1 MVIGEPLIIHG
12 MPIGVKNYSQTAGG
26 VVCRQACM
34 LTGVIQLTNEL
45 PQTRG
50 GTPVGGGMS
59 YNLGTNSPLHR
70 FVLSAA
76 THTATQN
83 TIAHSIAADMD
94 AVNSVIRRK
103 LHSEVS
109 LVNQIAE
116 YIISAGGKRIRPVL
130 VLLVANAYA
139 YKGTGH
145 HELAAVVEFIHTATL
160 LHDDVVD
167 ESSLRRGRATANA
180 LFGNAASVLVGD
192 FLYSRSFQMMVG
204 LNNMRV
210 MQILSDATNVI
221 AEGEVLQLLNMH
233 DPDVGQERYLQVIR
247 SKTAKLFEAAAE
259 LGALI
264 AGANDAQ
271 IAAAGEYGRSLG
283 TAFQLID
290 DVLDYAGDASEIGK
304 NVGDD
309 LREGKP
315 TLPLIYLM
323 ENGTPEQR
331 ELVRTCIEQ
340 GDEQHFDTILAA
352 ITSSG
357 ALDYTRRQA
366 ETAAQRAA
374 EAIADLPDS
383 VYKESLLQLAD
394 FSVNR
399 TH

>member
-1 MVIGEPLIIHG
+1 
-12 MPIGVKNYSQTAGG
+12 
-26 VVCRQACM
+26 
-34 LTGVIQLTNEL
+34 
-45 PQTRG
+45 
-50 GTPVGGGMS
+50 
-59 YNLGTNSPLHR
+59 
-70 FVLSAA
+70 
-76 THTATQN
+76 
-83 TIAHSIAADMD
+83 MD
-94 AVNSVIRRK
+94 AVNGVIRQR
-103 LHSEVS
+103 LHSEVA

-130 VLLVANAYA
+130 VLLVANAYSS
-139 YKGTGH
+139 KGSAH
-145 HELAAVVEFIHTATL
+145 HELAAVVEVIHTATL

-192 FLYSRSFQMMVG
+192 FLYSRAFQMMVG
-204 LNNMRV
+204 LDNMRV

-233 DPDVGQERYLQVIR
+233 DPDVSQESYLQVIR

-264 AGANDAQ
+264 AGADDDA

-290 DVLDYAGDASEIGK
+290 DVLDYAGDATEIGK

-315 TLPLIYLM
+315 TMPLIYLM
-323 ENGTPEQR
+323 EHGTEEQR
-331 ELVRTCIEQ
+331 QLVRACIES

-352 ITSSG
+352 ITTSG
-357 ALDYTRRQA
+357 ALDYTRREAQV
-366 ETAAQRAA
+366 AAQRAID
-374 EAIADLPDS
+374 AIAAMPDS
-383 VYKESLLQLAD
+383 RYKDSLLQLARFAVD
-394 FSVNR
+394 RN
-399 TH
+399 H

>member
-1 MVIGEPLIIHG
+1 M
-12 MPIGVKNYSQTAGG
+12 
-26 VVCRQACM
+26 
-34 LTGVIQLTNEL
+34 
-45 PQTRG
+45 
-50 GTPVGGGMS
+50 
-59 YNLGTNSPLHR
+59 
-70 FVLSAA
+70 SAA
-76 THTATQN
+76 IPQAQQNNLTQ
-83 TIAHSIAADMD
+83 SIAADMD
-94 AVNSVIRRK
+94 AVNTVIRQR

-130 VLLVANAYA
+130 VLLLANAHGYR
-139 YKGTGH
+139 GTAH

-167 ESSLRRGRATANA
+167 ESSMRRGRQTANA

-204 LNNMRV
+204 LENMRV

-233 DPDVGQERYLQVIR
+233 DPDVSHENYLNVIR

-259 LGALI
+259 LGALV
-264 AGANDAQ
+264 AGASAAQ
-271 IAAAGEYGRSLG
+271 VAAAGEYGRSLG

-290 DVLDYAGDASEIGK
+290 DVLDYAGDAAEIGK

-323 ENGTPEQR
+323 EHGTPAQR
-331 ELVRTCIEQ
+331 ELVRSCIEQ
-340 GDEQHFDTILAA
+340 GDEQHFDAVLAA
-352 ITSSG
+352 VTSSG
-357 ALDYTRRQA
+357 ALDYTRREA
-366 ETAAQRAA
+366 ETAARRAA
-374 EAIADLPDS
+374 DSIADLPDS
-383 VYKESLLQLAD
+383 DYKESLLQLCRFAVD
-394 FSVNR
+394 RN
-399 TH
+399 H